1 MHELA
6 LSRAIVDAA
15 LRHAGGRPVEIVHVR
30 LGSFRQAV
38 PGSLAFYF
46 EIVARG
52 TGCEGAALEVET
64 LDGDQLEIA
73 WIEVEDAVRA

>member
-15 LRHAGGRPVEIVHVR
+15 LRHAEGRPVEVVHVR
-30 LGSFRQAV
+30 LGDLRQAV
-38 PGSLAFYF
+38 PRSLAFCF

-52 TGCEGAALEVET
+52 TDCESAELEIET
-64 LDGDQLEIA
+64 LSGDQLEVA
-73 WIEVEDAVRA
+73 WIEVEEAAHA